1 MSFSRKRVA
10 SWTVARGTLWFDGAR
25 KPWNWPSKAPCAMQG
40 SRSRRCTKWGPHL
53 LRHAD
58 RFPVWFTDDLP
69 RLSEISGR
77 LRREREASFYGDE
90 ASGVAPEAMYD
101 EADAKEALAEAT
113 IVLDRCR
120 HLVRRD

>member
-1 MSFSRKRVA
+1 MGHNVA
-10 SWTVARGTLWFDGAR
+10 GCGER
-25 KPWNWPSKAPCAMQG
+25 AP
-40 SRSRRCTKWGPHL
+40 RSRWALAHAE
-53 LRHAD
+53 RH

-113 IVLDRCR
+113 IVLGRCS
-120 HLVRRD
+120 HLIKGD